1 MEDWAALLN
10 VTPLAEQ
17 GAIVTGAASGIGRE
31 LVLAMTE
38 AGASVLAVDRDGR
51 GLEDT
56 CSLADGVAKPLVI
69 DLLEDGAA
77 EEVVQGVVDAFGGMD
92 VLVNCAGVFPSTL
105 ALDLAAGEW
114 DLVLGLNLRTPFL
127 LSRAAAR
134 HMVGTER
141 GGNIIN
147 VASAAGAIARPGVAH
162 YCASKAGLIM
172 LTKVLAIE
180 WADHDIRVNAVA
192 PGLVETPGVEDLLA
206 TEEGRQEHE
215 QKLAKIP
222 MARTGQPREIAESVV
237 FLASDAASFV
247 TGHTL
252 FVDGGYSAGHTFR
265 G

>member
-1 MEDWAALLN
+1 MEQVA
-10 VTPLAEQ
+10 V
-17 GAIVTGAASGIGRE
+17 VTGAASGIGRE

-38 AGASVLAVDRDGR
+38 AGARVLAVDRDGR

-56 CSLADGVAKPLVI
+56 CSLVGGVAEPLI
-69 DLLEDGAA
+69 LDLLEDTAGERVVEGA
-77 EEVVQGVVDAFGGMD
+77 VGTFGGID
-92 VLVNCAGVFPSTL
+92 VLVNCAGIFPSSPALEL
-105 ALDLAAGEW
+105 ATVEW
-114 DLVLGLNLRTPFL
+114 DLVLGLNLRAPFL
-127 LSRAAAR
+127 LSQAAAR
-134 HMVGTER
+134 HMVGVRE
-141 GGNIIN
+141 GGNIVN

-162 YCASKAGLIM
+162 YCSSKAGLIM

-180 WADHDIRVNAVA
+180 WAEHDIRVNAVA
-192 PGLVETPGVEDLLA
+192 PGLVETPGVEDLLR

-222 MARTGQPREIAESVV
+222 LARTGKPQEIAETVI

-247 TGHTL
+247 TGHAL

>member
-1 MEDWAALLN
+1 MNAA
-10 VTPLAEQ
+10 PLAEQ
-17 GAIVTGAASGIGRE
+17 VVVVTGAASGIGRE

-38 AGASVLAVDRDGR
+38 AGARVLAVDREGR

-56 CSLADGVAKPLVI
+56 CSLAGGVAEPLVL
-69 DLLEDGAA
+69 DLLEDRAGERVVEGA
-77 EEVVQGVVDAFGGMD
+77 VGAFRGID
-92 VLVNCAGVFPSTL
+92 VLVNCAGIFPSSP
-105 ALDLAAGEW
+105 ALEVATAEW
-114 DLVLGLNLRTPFL
+114 DLVLGLNLRVPFL
-127 LSRAAAR
+127 LSQATAR
-134 HMVGTER
+134 HMVGVGK

-162 YCASKAGLIM
+162 YCVSKAGLIM

-180 WADHDIRVNAVA
+180 WAEHDIRVNAVA
-192 PGLVETPGVEDLLA
+192 PGLVETPGVEDLLQ
-206 TEEGRQEHE
+206 TEEGRHEHE

-222 MARTGQPREIAESVV
+222 MARTGKPQELAETVI

-247 TGHTL
+247 TGHAL